1 MRKLMLPLLI
11 LISTIIS
18 AQNKKPLT
26 HDVYDG
32 WKSAGE
38 KKISNDGR
46 FVLYAINPQQG
57 DGVLYIQSLAD
68 TTKKLMI
75 ERGYGADFT
84 FNNDFAIA
92 KIKPFYADTRQ
103 ARIKK
108 KKPDEMPKDSLAIIA
123 LNDFA
128 IQKTPLLKSVKMP
141 EKSGEW
147 LAYLLDTNT
156 LKNEKPVKKDTVQT
170 LAQLSDSII
179 KKSLKGIKG
188 KISKE
193 KVIEAANKTAKE
205 IIKNGGKD
213 QPITDAED
221 DGKPGAKKGGGTD
234 LILANLS
241 TGNKKTFT
249 LISEYYFDK
258 SGNTLL
264 METAKNPKDT
274 LSKAYILLHQL
285 KENKTDTIMS
295 GLNDGKNF
303 ASDEEGRQWA
313 FVAERD
319 SVEKALQKFYKLWY
333 YANGSDSARNIVNSN
348 TQGVKKGFTVSE
360 NGSINF
366 SKDGKKLFFG
376 VAPIQPPKDTT
387 FVDFETARLDVW
399 HYNDDYIQPQQ
410 LKQLPSESK
419 RSYLA
424 VIIPGQNHI
433 VQLGSEDAEN
443 VSLVNEGNADWVLA
457 QSNKGNR
464 IASNWEGRTKAT
476 AYIIDTK
483 TGSRKTV
490 QKDLYT
496 FYQASPGGKYVIWYQ
511 PELKNYFAYN
521 VASGKIN
528 NISKNI
534 SQPLYDI
541 ETDVPDLPRQM
552 GTIGWTKDDKDLL
565 INSFYDIWRTDPE
578 GIKMPVNLTKMT
590 SAKNLNFSLVNL
602 DSEKRFFNA
611 DDTLLLTALNR
622 NDKTWSLYSLRLNS
636 DKAPTLI
643 SNEKK
648 SFSGIIKA
656 KDRPIYFL
664 QKSDI
669 GSSELYAG
677 GNFNQLTQLT
687 NIADQ
692 QKEYNWLTAELV
704 SWKMF
709 DSKMSQGILYKP
721 EDFDPNK
728 KYPVLFYFYE
738 KNSNGLYSYK
748 APAPSASTINIP
760 YFVSNGYLVFDPDI
774 YYKTGYPGESAYN
787 SVVSAAKMLSK
798 RPYVDSTRMGIQG
811 QSWGGYQ
818 VAYLVTRTNIFRAAG
833 AGAPVGNMTSA
844 YGGIRWGTGMLREF
858 QYEKQQSRIGATL
871 WEKPELY
878 IKNSPVFSANK
889 ITTPLL
895 IMHNDADG
903 AVPWYQGIE
912 LYSAMRR
919 LGKKVWMLQYNNE
932 DHNLV
937 ERRNR
942 KDLSIRLS
950 QFFDYYLK
958 GAKPANWILHGVP
971 AVDKGR
977 TWGLEIAE

>member
-1 MRKLMLPLLI
+1 MQKLILPLL
-11 LISTIIS
+11 LLVSTINS
-18 AQNKKPLT
+18 AQDKKPLT

-46 FVLYAINPQQG
+46 FVLYTINPQQG
-57 DGVLYIQSLAD
+57 DGVLYIQSLND
-68 TTKKLMI
+68 TSKKLMI
-75 ERGYGADFT
+75 ERGYGADFS

-123 LNDFA
+123 LNNFT
-128 IQKTPLLKSVKMP
+128 IQKTALLKSFKTP

-179 KKSLKGIKG
+179 KKSLKEVKG

-193 KVIEAANKTAKE
+193 KVIEAANKAAKE
-205 IIKNGGKD
+205 IIKNSVKD
-213 QPITDAED
+213 QTITDAEED
-221 DGKPGAKKGGGTD
+221 EKSGEKKEGGTD
-234 LILANLS
+234 LVLTNLS

-264 METAKNPKDT
+264 METAKNPKDS

-295 GLNDGKNF
+295 GLNDAKNF
-303 ASDEEGRQWA
+303 ASDEEGSQWA
-313 FVAERD
+313 YMAERD
-319 SVEKALQKFYKLWY
+319 SAEKALQKFYKLWY
-333 YANGSDSARNIVNSN
+333 YSNGADSAGNIVNSN

-387 FVDFETARLDVW
+387 LVDFETARLDVW

-419 RSYLA
+419 RSYMA
-424 VIIPGQNHI
+424 VVIPGQNHI
-433 VQLGSEDAEN
+433 VQLGAEDAEN

-464 IASNWEGRTKAT
+464 IASNWEGRTKTT

-521 VASGKIN
+521 IASGKIN

-552 GTIGWTKDDKDLL
+552 GTIGWTKDDKEIL
-565 INSFYDIWRTDPE
+565 ISSFYDIWSTYPD
-578 GIKMPVNLTKMT
+578 GNKMPVNLTKMT

-602 DSEKRFFNA
+602 DSEKRFFNT

-622 NDKTWSLYSLRLNS
+622 TDKTWSLYSLELNS

-656 KDRPIYFL
+656 KDRPLYFL

-692 QKEYNWLTAELV
+692 QKEYNWLTAEMV

-709 DSKMSQGILYKP
+709 DGRMSQGILYKP
-721 EDFDPNK
+721 ENFDPNK

-738 KNSNGLYSYK
+738 KNSDGLYSYK
-748 APAPSASTINIP
+748 APAPSASIINIP

-787 SVVSAAKMLSK
+787 SVVSAAKMMSK
-798 RPYVDSTRMGIQG
+798 KSYVDSTRMGIQG

-844 YGGIRWGTGMLREF
+844 YGGIRWSTGMLREF

-889 ITTPLL
+889 ISTPLL

-977 TWGLEIAE
+977 IWGVEIAE